1 MTYEQV
7 KTLKPTE
14 FKRLCGVY
22 PDTFKDMVTVLKA
35 EKVWQKKT
43 GRPSKLSTEDQLLI
57 TLEYWREYRT
67 YFHRGNSWGIN
78 ESTAYRIVRKV
89 ENILIKSG
97 LFNLPGKKALLESNS
112 EIEVIVVDVSE
123 QEIERPKKK
132 QKSYYSGKQGYHTLK
147 SQVVADLAQRARCD
161 QKSEQVICVRCEKGR
176 VHDFRLW
183 KESKIRLNKKIEIL
197 GDKGYQGIQKLHQNS
212 QIPHKKK
219 KKEKLSKEQKKA
231 NRQLSQ
237 RRIVIEH
244 IHRRLKIFRILSSRY
259 RNRRRRFGLRLN
271 LIAGIY
277 NYELRYRQKDI
288 S

>member
-1 MTYEQV
+1 MNYEQV

-183 KESKIRLNKKIEIL
+183 KESKIRLNKEIEIL
-197 GDKGYQGIQKLHQNS
+197 GDKGYQGIQKIHQNS

>member
-14 FKRLCGVY
+14 FKRVCGVY

-67 YFHRGNSWGIN
+67 YFHLGNSWGVN
-78 ESTAYRIVRKV
+78 ESTVYRIVRKV

-132 QKSYYSGKQGYHTLK
+132 QKSYYSGEQGYHTLK
-147 SQVVADLAQRARCD
+147 SQIVAA

-183 KESKIRLNKKIEIL
+183 KESKIRLNKEIEIL
-197 GDKGYQGIQKLHQNS
+197 GDKGYQGIQKIHQNS

-231 NRQLSQ
+231 NSQLSQ

>member
-1 MTYEQV
+1 MNYEQV

-67 YFHRGNSWGIN
+67 YFHLGNSWGIN

-147 SQVVADLAQRARCD
+147 SQVVAD

-183 KESKIRLNKKIEIL
+183 KESKIGLNKEIEIL
-197 GDKGYQGIQKLHQNS
+197 GDKGYQGIQKIHQNS

-277 NYELRYRQKDI
+277 NYELRYREKYI

>member
-67 YFHRGNSWGIN
+67 YFHLGNSWGIN

-132 QKSYYSGKQGYHTLK
+132 QKLCYSGKQGSAILILRFHDIKTLAPRG
-147 SQVVADLAQRARCD
+147 V
-161 QKSEQVICVRCEKGR
+161 
-176 VHDFRLW
+176 
-183 KESKIRLNKKIEIL
+183 N
-197 GDKGYQGIQKLHQNS
+197 NS
-212 QIPHKKK
+212 
-219 KKEKLSKEQKKA
+219 
-231 NRQLSQ
+231 
-237 RRIVIEH
+237 
-244 IHRRLKIFRILSSRY
+244 
-259 RNRRRRFGLRLN
+259 
-271 LIAGIY
+271 
-277 NYELRYRQKDI
+277 
-288 S
+288 

>member
-67 YFHRGNSWGIN
+67 YFHRGNSWGVN

-147 SQVVADLAQRARCD
+147 SQIVAD

-183 KESKIRLNKKIEIL
+183 KESKIRLNKEIEIL
-197 GDKGYQGIQKLHQNS
+197 GDKGYQGIQKIHQNS

>member
-1 MTYEQV
+1 M
-7 KTLKPTE
+7 
-14 FKRLCGVY
+14 
-22 PDTFKDMVTVLKA
+22 
-35 EKVWQKKT
+35 
-43 GRPSKLSTEDQLLI
+43 STEDQLLI

-67 YFHRGNSWGIN
+67 YFHLGNSWGIN
-78 ESTAYRIVRKV
+78 ESTAYRIVRKI

-123 QEIERPKKK
+123 HEIERPKKK

-147 SQVVADLAQRARCD
+147 SQVVAD

-183 KESKIRLNKKIEIL
+183 KESKIRLNKEIEIL
-197 GDKGYQGIQKLHQNS
+197 GDKGYQGIQKIHQNS

-277 NYELRYRQKDI
+277 NYELRYREKYI

>member
-67 YFHRGNSWGIN
+67 YFHRGNSWGVN

-97 LFNLPGKKALLESNS
+97 LFNLPRKKALLESNS

-132 QKSYYSGKQGYHTLK
+132 QKSCYSGKQGYHTLK
-147 SQVVADLAQRARCD
+147 SQVVAD

-183 KESKIRLNKKIEIL
+183 KESKIRLNKEIEIL
-197 GDKGYQGIQKLHQNS
+197 GDKGYQGIQKIHQNS
-212 QIPHKKK
+212 QIPHKKRK
-219 KKEKLSKEQKKA
+219 KK
-231 NRQLSQ
+231 N
-237 RRIVIEH
+237 
-244 IHRRLKIFRILSSRY
+244 
-259 RNRRRRFGLRLN
+259 
-271 LIAGIY
+271 
-277 NYELRYRQKDI
+277 
-288 S
+288 

>member
-67 YFHRGNSWGIN
+67 YFHLGNSWGVN

-147 SQVVADLAQRARCD
+147 SQVVAD
-161 QKSEQVICVRCEKGR
+161 QKSEQIICVRCEKGR

-183 KESKIRLNKKIEIL
+183 KESKIGNI
-197 GDKGYQGIQKLHQNS
+197 
-212 QIPHKKK
+212 
-219 KKEKLSKEQKKA
+219 SKTAE
-231 NRQLSQ
+231 R
-237 RRIVIEH
+237 
-244 IHRRLKIFRILSSRY
+244 
-259 RNRRRRFGLRLN
+259 
-271 LIAGIY
+271 
-277 NYELRYRQKDI
+277 
-288 S
+288 

>member
-1 MTYEQV
+1 MNYEQV

-67 YFHRGNSWGIN
+67 YFHLGNSWGIN

-112 EIEVIVVDVSE
+112 EIQVIVVDVSE
-123 QEIERPKKK
+123 HEIERPKKK

-147 SQVVADLAQRARCD
+147 SQVVAD
-161 QKSEQVICVRCEKGR
+161 QKSEQVICVCCEKGR

-183 KESKIRLNKKIEIL
+183 KESKIGLNKEIEIL
-197 GDKGYQGIQKLHQNS
+197 GDKGYQGIQKIHQNS

-277 NYELRYRQKDI
+277 NYELRYREKYI

>member
-1 MTYEQV
+1 MNYEQV

-14 FKRLCGVY
+14 FKRLCWGV
-22 PDTFKDMVTVLKA
+22 
-35 EKVWQKKT
+35 
-43 GRPSKLSTEDQLLI
+43 
-57 TLEYWREYRT
+57 
-67 YFHRGNSWGIN
+67 N

-89 ENILIKSG
+89 ENILIKSD
-97 LFNLPGKKALLESNS
+97 LFNLPKKALLESNS

-123 QEIERPKKK
+123 QGIERPKKK
-132 QKSYYSGKQGYHTLK
+132 QKSCYSGKQGYHTLK
-147 SQVVADLAQRARCD
+147 SQVVAD

-183 KESKIRLNKKIEIL
+183 KESRIGLNKEIEIL
-197 GDKGYQGIQKLHQNS
+197 GDKGYQGIQKIHQNS

-244 IHRRLKIFRILSSRY
+244 IHRRLKIFQILSSRY

>member
-67 YFHRGNSWGIN
+67 YFHLGNSWGVN

-123 QEIERPKKK
+123 HEIERPKKK

-161 QKSEQVICVRCEKGR
+161 QKSEQIICVRCEKGR

-183 KESKIRLNKKIEIL
+183 KESKIGLNKEIKIL
-197 GDKGYQGIQKLHQNS
+197 GDKGYQGIQKIHQNS

>member
-147 SQVVADLAQRARCD
+147 SQVVAD

-183 KESKIRLNKKIEIL
+183 KESKIRLNKEIEIL
-197 GDKGYQGIQKLHQNS
+197 GDKGYQGIQKIHQNS

>member
-14 FKRLCGVY
+14 FKRVCGVY

-67 YFHRGNSWGIN
+67 YFHRGNSWGVN

-112 EIEVIVVDVSE
+112 EIEIIVVDVSE

-147 SQVVADLAQRARCD
+147 SQIVAD

-183 KESKIRLNKKIEIL
+183 KESKIRLNKEIEIL
-197 GDKGYQGIQKLHQNS
+197 GDKGYQGIQKIHQNS

>member
-14 FKRLCGVY
+14 FKRVCGVY

-67 YFHRGNSWGIN
+67 YFHPGNSWGVN

-97 LFNLPGKKALLESNS
+97 LFNLPEKKALLESNS

-132 QKSYYSGKQGYHTLK
+132 QKSYYSGKQVYHTLK
-147 SQVVADLAQRARCD
+147 SQIVAD
-161 QKSEQVICVRCEKGR
+161 QKSEQVICVRCDKGR

-183 KESKIRLNKKIEIL
+183 KESKIRLNKEIEIL
-197 GDKGYQGIQKLHQNS
+197 GDKGYQGIQKIHQNS
-212 QIPHKKK
+212 QITHKKK

-231 NRQLSQ
+231 NSQLSQ